1 MVFVVNSAK
10 PAPLRWRINEILTM
24 TRQQHITNRN
34 NACLLVN
41 NLRGQKL
48 SQASQWE
55 YAMAR
60 WKKIYDESK
69 ILNEAQK

>member
-1 MVFVVNSAK
+1 
-10 PAPLRWRINEILTM
+10 M

-34 NACLLVN
+34 NVCLLVN

-55 YAMAR
+55 YAMKR
-60 WKKIYDESK
+60 WQMIYHESK
-69 ILNEAQK
+69 IMNEAQK